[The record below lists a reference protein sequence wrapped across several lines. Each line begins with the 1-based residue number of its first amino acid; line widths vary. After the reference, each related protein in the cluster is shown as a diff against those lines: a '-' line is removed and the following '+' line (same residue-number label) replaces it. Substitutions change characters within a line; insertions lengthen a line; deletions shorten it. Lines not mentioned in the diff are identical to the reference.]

1 MIARGAEAG
10 GHGEP
15 TVGTLPLLAA
25 ILDHLSVPVLAA
37 GGVSCGRALAAVLAA
52 GASGAWLGTAFCA
65 CTETLSSDNARLA
78 CSPRRTPT
86 P

>member
-25 ILDHLSVPVLAA
+25 IPAITYR
-37 GGVSCGRALAAVLAA
+37 CGCRLAA

-65 CTETLSSDNARLA
+65 
-78 CSPRRTPT
+78 RT
-86 P
+86 